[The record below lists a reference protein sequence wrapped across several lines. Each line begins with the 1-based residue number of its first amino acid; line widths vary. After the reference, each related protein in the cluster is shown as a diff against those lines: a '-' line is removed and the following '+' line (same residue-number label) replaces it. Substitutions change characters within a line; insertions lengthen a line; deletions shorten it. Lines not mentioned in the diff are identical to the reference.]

1 MKRKRL
7 LRVSASALA
16 FAMALSLCAC
26 DTTGPIEGM
35 SSVPVGDGGDSAVE
49 SEKGGSSESGSGE
62 TVTLTYFV
70 DSLGDSIIQSY
81 NDNLMYQ
88 EVEKILN
95 VDIDFQH
102 SARGEF
108 GNQLSVM
115 LASGDLPDIIESF
128 SYAKGAQAAI
138 QDGLILDLSDLVP
151 EYAPDYYEL
160 ITSDDAIWREV
171 VTDEGTIWS
180 FNCLQ
185 PKQEPAWRGISLRED
200 LLQEAGLEPPETIAE
215 FKEVLAAFK
224 NLGVDYPFS
233 MRFEYSNGAF
243 NLIGAFQR
251 DGYFVAAYGL
261 GPDWYLDTNDEV
273 QFGPMQ
279 DAYKDFLAEMNAWYN
294 EGLLDPDFAT
304 RESSDFDS
312 YIVNGEIGAFVS
324 GYGPSL
330 NYQNNGQAQ
339 NPNYKLTQITNP
351 SLNKGELAQLRN
363 QDSVNKGNA
372 TVVTVNCENPEKA
385 VEFLNFGYTEEG
397 AMMYNYGLEGV
408 SYEMVDGK
416 PQWTEAMTDGSEGA
430 WTQIREKYKKHT
442 GPYNRDW
449 EAAPLSDYEY
459 QCMENWSV
467 CGTSMKVPDN
477 LSLTDAESAEYN
489 PIMTDVYTYLTENV
503 TAFINGSRSLEEF
516 DQFRADLESF
526 GVERALEIKRA
537 SYERY
542 KAR

>member
-1 MKRKRL
+1 MKHKRL

-35 SSVPVGDGGDSAVE
+35 SSAPAGDGGDSAVE

-115 LASGDLPDIIESF
+115 LASGDLPDMIESF

-430 WTQIREKYKKHT
+430 WPQIREKYKKHT

-542 KAR
+542 KSR